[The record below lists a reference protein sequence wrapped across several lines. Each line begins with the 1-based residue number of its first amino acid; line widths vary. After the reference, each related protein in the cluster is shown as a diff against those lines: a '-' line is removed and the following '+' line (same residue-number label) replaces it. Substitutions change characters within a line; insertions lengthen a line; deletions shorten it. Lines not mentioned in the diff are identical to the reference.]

1 MANNYVNKGKS
12 CNRPATP
19 AQKEQVKATVKG
31 ALAQMYLNLIS
42 DCAFRI
48 ALSTPSAVCALSDED
63 KEYAKK
69 IVTLHANISDS
80 LLCLCVM
87 LLCNFRAEEPIEKKF
102 ILRRVVVACHELY
115 KYLYGFTRKQI
126 DWEKIVPEFEKKY
139 PEECEGLKKQGEKYL
154 KKYGQAED
162 RMLRNVS
169 NHYSDD
175 PFEFFRYISTINEKG
190 VADRTLM
197 MLSIAQPL
205 SMLLYKELG
214 NMLPKVDPAEL
225 LPVSLG
231 ECQFKHVFNNVITES
246 ARHHMN
252 HRKEIMREHVQRLK
266 KCEAFASQYGY
277 DITRDER
284 WRLLKEDNI
293 VMHVMYLQLDTM
305 VLALAMNRAESA
317 LEEKM
322 ILAYL
327 VASLHE
333 GFKKIYGFAE
343 GGNER
348 SMWHRFAV
356 NRQDSITDSKL
367 KSDII
372 MVSMVLAALA
382 KQDYLNNPTVALFLS
397 HVGYVKDLG
406 GDSSNAM
413 ADYLLKDDHRTEL
426 TGVVKVLPFLNMLV
440 EVSNKLLNYENDV
453 MSEEKKEEMECRL
466 NEIDEVAKKA
476 LLRIGSDRGRQE
488 LRAQTEVMKDAIKK
502 LYNWE

>member
-1 MANNYVNKGKS
+1 MGTWNNS
-12 CNRPATP
+12 NRPATP
-19 AQKEQVKATVKG
+19 AQIERVKATVKG
-31 ALAQMYLNLIS
+31 ALAQVYMNLIL
-42 DCAFRI
+42 DCALRKV
-48 ALSTPSAVCALSDED
+48 LSTPDTVCALSDQD
-63 KEYAKK
+63 KEYAKR

-87 LLCNFRAEEPIEKKF
+87 LLCNFRAQEPIEKKF
-102 ILRRVVVACHELY
+102 ILRRVVVVCHELY
-115 KYLYGFTRKQI
+115 KYLYGFTKSQP

-139 PEECEGLKKQGEKYL
+139 SEECDVLRKQGDKYL

-175 PFEFFRYISTINEKG
+175 PFEFFKYISTINEKG
-190 VADRTLM
+190 VAERALM

-214 NMLPKVDPAEL
+214 DMLPKVDPAEP

-231 ECQFKHVFNNVITES
+231 ECQFKDVFNSVITES
-246 ARHHMN
+246 AHHHMN

-266 KCEAFASQYGY
+266 KCETFASQYGY
-277 DITRDER
+277 DMTRDER
-284 WRLLKEDNI
+284 WRLLKKDNI
-293 VMHVMYLQLDTM
+293 FMHVMYLQLDSM
-305 VLALAMNRAESA
+305 VLALSMNRAESA

-327 VASLHE
+327 VASMHE

-356 NRQDSITDSKL
+356 SRQESITDSEL
-367 KSDII
+367 KSNII
-372 MVSMVLAALA
+372 MVSGVLDAFA
-382 KQDYLNNPTVALFLS
+382 QRDYLNNPTVALFLS
-397 HVGYVKDLG
+397 HVGYVKDLD

-413 ADYLLKDDHRTEL
+413 ADYLLKDDHRAEL
-426 TGVVKVLPFLNMLV
+426 AGVVKVLSFLNVLV
-440 EVSNKLLNYENDV
+440 DVSNKLLSYENDV
-453 MSEEKKEEMECRL
+453 MSEEKKQDMERHL
-466 NEIDEVAKKA
+466 NKIDEIAKKA
-476 LLRIGSDRGRQE
+476 LVRIGSDRGRQE
-488 LRAQTEVMKDAIKK
+488 LRAQTEVMKDTIRK